1 VGRLPEAE
9 AEIVAAM
16 RSRGARLRRG
26 LTVAAIIIIIV
37 MVAAPQAQVGG
48 LFPDALRIATRIA
61 PDAGTIQLLVGRSA
75 VLDLDAPI
83 TRVSLT
89 TPEVADALVTSP
101 SQVLIHGKRP
111 GTISLF
117 VWQTLGTI
125 RTYEVVVERDLSA
138 LSERMRHLF
147 PGETISVTGNGS
159 NVVVAGTVS
168 SKYVVEKAADVAA
181 GYVETPEHVVNLL
194 RQQEGLASNQI
205 LLRVRFAE
213 VSRTALQELGA
224 SFFTGIA
231 GHENWI
237 GRTTTQQ
244 SAAPEFDNDEGLVFS
259 DFLNLFF
266 FNTKEQLGGVVRA
279 LQTRGLF
286 QSLAEPNL
294 IAQNGKEASFL
305 AGGEFPFPVI
315 QGTGGANTAITIQF
329 KEFGIRLSFTP
340 TVLVDDLIHIK
351 VRPEVSALDFS
362 NGLSFEGFRIP
373 SLTTRRAETE
383 LELRDGQTFAIA
395 GLLNNTVTETMSKVP
410 GIGDIPILGL
420 LFRSRAKQKEQTELV
435 VMITPQILRRG
446 SLGAAPTLPSLA
458 QPFLEPIED
467 PLMPPPPHV
476 PQVGRADDPIAG
488 PTLTATSSSDATLAP
503 AIGVDAVRAAW
514 GGAPEPPSPSE
525 PVPPVVPAP
534 AAISSVPLEAGRVVS
549 WNDVPAEPAIPTI
562 SAVESQVEPTDPKA
576 AIRAA
581 QDRRDQAREAERQAR
596 EQAKRDAEAA
606 KLAEQQAREQAKQDA
621 QAVKAA
627 AKRARE
633 QARRD
638 AEAAKEAAKQ
648 AERES
653 KAAAKRA
660 EQQAK
665 QAEED
670 RREAEKQAERD
681 RKLVEEQAREQ
692 AKRDAEAAREAA
704 TRIERERKAA
714 AKQAGEDR
722 REAEKQA
729 ERDRKLAEEQAREQ
743 AKRDAEAAREAAKRT
758 ERERKAAA
766 KQAEEDRR
774 EAEKQ
779 AERDRKLAEEQARE
793 QAKRDAA
800 AAREAAKRTE
810 QEDKVAAE
818 RAERA
823 RRVAVERAER
833 ARKTAAEQAREQ
845 AKRDAEAARRAVE
858 AAEEKWRVTRLLASE
873 RVKREARL
881 AEVASEVAPSGEAE
895 SADAGRAGEA
905 ARERAEAEARLDA
918 ANAAYAR
925 ELQRIQELNA
935 AWESEQRPASND
947 GAASPRPPDK
957 SGDRR

>member
-1 VGRLPEAE
+1 VRRVQEAE
-9 AEIVAAM
+9 TEMVGAS

-26 LTVAAIIIIIV
+26 LTAAAIIII
-37 MVAAPQAQVGG
+37 MVAAPHAQVGG
-48 LFPDALRIATRIA
+48 PFPDALPRATRIA

-101 SQVLIHGKRP
+101 SQVLIHGKTP

-117 VWQTLGTI
+117 VWQRPGMI

-138 LSERMRHLF
+138 LSERMRQLF
-147 PGETISVTGNGS
+147 PGELISVTGNGS

-168 SKYVVEKAADVAA
+168 SKYVVEKAADVAS

-213 VSRTALQELGA
+213 VSRTAMQELGA
-224 SFFTGIA
+224 SFFTGLA
-231 GHENWI
+231 GHQDWV

-244 SAAPEFDNDEGLVFS
+244 FGAPTFDNDEGLVFS

-315 QGTGGANTAITIQF
+315 QGSGGGNTAITIQF

-340 TVLVDDLIHIK
+340 TILVDDLIHIK

-362 NGLSFEGFRIP
+362 NGVSFEGFRIP

-446 SLGAAPTLPSLA
+446 SIGAAPTLPSLA
-458 QPFLEPIED
+458 QPFLEPIEE
-467 PLMPPPPHV
+467 PLMPPPPPPHV
-476 PQVGRADDPIAG
+476 PQIGRADGPVGG
-488 PTLTATSSSDATLAP
+488 PTPTATSSSASDVTLAP
-503 AIGVDAVRAAW
+503 SVGFDAVRAAW
-514 GGAPEPPSPSE
+514 GSAPE
-525 PVPPVVPAP
+525 PVPPPESAQPFVPAP
-534 AAISSVPLEAGRVVS
+534 AEVSSAPLEAGRVVS
-549 WNDVPAEPAIPTI
+549 WNDVPAEPAPP
-562 SAVESQVEPTDPKA
+562 AVDAPVDPIDPEA

-581 QDRRDQAREAERQAR
+581 KERRRQAEEAER
-596 EQAKRDAEAA
+596 
-606 KLAEQQAREQAKQDA
+606 
-621 QAVKAA
+621 
-627 AKRARE
+627 
-633 QARRD
+633 
-638 AEAAKEAAKQ
+638 
-648 AERES
+648 
-653 KAAAKRA
+653 
-660 EQQAK
+660 
-665 QAEED
+665 
-670 RREAEKQAERD
+670 
-681 RKLVEEQAREQ
+681 
-692 AKRDAEAAREAA
+692 
-704 TRIERERKAA
+704 
-714 AKQAGEDR
+714 
-722 REAEKQA
+722 
-729 ERDRKLAEEQAREQ
+729 QAREQ

-758 ERERKAAA
+758 ERENKAAA
-766 KQAEEDRR
+766 KQAERNR
-774 EAEKQ
+774 EAAEK
-779 AERDRKLAEEQARE
+779 AARE
-793 QAKRDAA
+793 QAKRDAEVA
-800 AAREAAKRTE
+800 
-810 QEDKVAAE
+810 KVAAKQ
-818 RAERA
+818 AERD
-823 RRVAVERAER
+823 
-833 ARKTAAEQAREQ
+833 RKAAEEAAREQ
-845 AKRDAEAARRAVE
+845 AKRDAEAAKRTERENKTAAKQAERDREAAEKAAREQAKRDAGAAREAAKRTERENKAAAKQTERDRKVAEEVAREQAKRDAEAAKEAAKQAERDRKDADAQARDQAERDAEAAGRAAQ
-858 AAEEKWRVTRLLASE
+858 AAEEKWRITRLLASE

-881 AEVASEVAPSGEAE
+881 AEVATAPVSTGGAA
-895 SADAGRAGEA
+895 SDDARRADEA
-905 ARERAEAEARLDA
+905 AQKRAEAEARLDA
-918 ANAAYAR
+918 ANAAYSR

-935 AWESEQRPASND
+935 AWESEQQPAS
-947 GAASPRPPDK
+947 AATDPVPET
-957 SGDRR
+957 